1 MRFLNALFNGGATIT
16 LTEDGHLALNDKE
29 EHELQ
34 AKSSEVL
41 AIGLSTMFMCKWFDI
56 NKNTIEKISGNKKR
70 CDYSFYKN
78 NKLIIYESK
87 GRSHKNKI
95 GSAVDDAQKKKS
107 HHPAASEKYS
117 LIAYL
122 PRNGEAVELLVYDPP
137 VTPGEFEN
145 DNLYRIAKYYQG
157 ASMLA
162 GLYILANGIH
172 QKIINYEKT
181 GKWGRS
187 PIKLDEKV
195 IKLGW
200 SIHAQDT
207 IFWTQ
212 IQPVSYFS
220 KVNKKTYY
228 LYFELDNRVVE
239 LLIDWNLEEL
249 LKKQYE
255 DRLIPKNNI
264 SIMHDGTIVHFSD
277 QYIDKYEMKF

>member
-1 MRFLNALFNGGATIT
+1 MKNLFRRNILNVIDGDNRIAACNGIQKERLQAWTKNGIEVWGIQIFHYAAINYTTRWDSWPMRFLNALFNGGATIT

-56 NKNTIEKISGNKKR
+56 NKNTIEKIPGNKKR

-78 NKLIIYESK
+78 SKLIIYESK
-87 GRSHKNKI
+87 GRAHKNKI
-95 GSAVDDAQKKKS
+95 GSAVADAQKKKS

-145 DNLYRIAKYYQG
+145 DNLYRIAKYYQR

-172 QKIINYEKT
+172 QRIIN
-181 GKWGRS
+181 
-187 PIKLDEKV
+187 
-195 IKLGW
+195 
-200 SIHAQDT
+200 
-207 IFWTQ
+207 
-212 IQPVSYFS
+212 
-220 KVNKKTYY
+220 
-228 LYFELDNRVVE
+228 
-239 LLIDWNLEEL
+239 
-249 LKKQYE
+249 
-255 DRLIPKNNI
+255 
-264 SIMHDGTIVHFSD
+264 
-277 QYIDKYEMKF
+277 